1 MNHLN
6 TTQELI
12 DDIRQGKMVILMDD
26 EDRENEGDL
35 MMAASHINADA
46 INFMIQQAR
55 GLICLTL
62 TKERAKKIN
71 IPVMVE
77 KNTARMGTNFTV
89 SIEAATGVTT
99 GISAAD
105 RATTIKAAVAPYA
118 QPEDL
123 VQPGHI
129 FPIIAQSGGVL
140 ARAGHTEAGCD
151 LTQLAGLEPAAVIIE
166 ILNEDGTMARRADL
180 QQFAQKHQI
189 KIGTIADLINYRLK
203 HEKQVKRI
211 ETRVIDTYF
220 GPFDLYVYR
229 DEIKGQLHSAL
240 VNGEIDAKKPCIVR
254 VQSTNLV
261 DTLFAKQSGKRW
273 YLAKALEYI
282 AKHKGVLVL
291 LNEQY
296 EQADL
301 LQQISAYQQ
310 ESVSSLP
317 SLRHIGLG
325 SQILADL
332 GVGKMRLLSTP
343 RKMSALS
350 GFGLEVVEYIQLEK
364 E

>member
-1 MNHLN
+1 MNQLN

-12 DDIRQGKMVILMDD
+12 DDIRLGKMIILMDD

-35 MMAASHINADA
+35 VMAASHVSSDA
-46 INFMIQQAR
+46 INFMTHHAR
-55 GLICLTL
+55 GLICLSL
-62 TKERAKKIN
+62 TQARAKKIN
-71 IPVMVE
+71 LPVMVE

-89 SIEAATGVTT
+89 SIEAAQGVTT

-105 RATTIKAAVAPYA
+105 RATTIKAAVSPYA

-129 FPIIAQSGGVL
+129 FPIIAQQGGVL
-140 ARAGHTEAGCD
+140 ARAGHTEASCD
-151 LTQLAGLEPAAVIIE
+151 LTQLAGLEGAAVIVE
-166 ILNEDGTMARRADL
+166 ILNQDGTMARRPDL
-180 QQFAQKHQI
+180 QQFAKQHGL

-203 HEKQVKRI
+203 HEKQIKRI
-211 ETRVIDTYF
+211 ETRKIDTYF
-220 GPFDLYVYR
+220 GNFDLYVYQ
-229 DEIKGQLHSAL
+229 DEIAGQMHCAL
-240 VNGEIDAKKPCIVR
+240 VKGEISAQKPCNVR
-254 VQSTNLV
+254 VQTANLV
-261 DTLFAKQSGKRW
+261 DALFAKPSGNRW

-282 AKHKGVLVL
+282 AAHQGVVVL
-291 LNEQY
+291 LDEHLKPY
-296 EQADL
+296 DL
-301 LQQISAYQQ
+301 LEQINGYSQ
-310 ESVSSLP
+310 ENTGILP

-332 GVGKMRLLSTP
+332 GVGKMCLLSSP

-350 GFGLEVVEYIQLEK
+350 GFGLEVVEYIQLDK

>member
-1 MNHLN
+1 MNQLN

-35 MMAASHINADA
+35 MMAASHVNTDA
-46 INFMIQQAR
+46 INFMIHHAR

-62 TKERAKKIN
+62 TKERAEKIN

-77 KNTARMGTNFTV
+77 KNTASMGTNFTV
-89 SIEAATGVTT
+89 SIEAAQGVTT

-105 RATTIKAAVAPYA
+105 RAATIKAAVAPYA

-129 FPIIAQSGGVL
+129 FPIIAKQGGVL
-140 ARAGHTEAGCD
+140 SRAGHTEAGCD
-151 LTQLAGLEPAAVIIE
+151 LTQLAGLEPSAVIIE
-166 ILNEDGTMARRADL
+166 ILNEDGTMARRPDL
-180 QQFAQKHQI
+180 QKFAQKHGL

-203 HEKQVKRI
+203 HEKQIKRI
-211 ETRVIDTYF
+211 ETRVLETYF
-220 GPFDLYVYR
+220 GSFDLYVYR
-229 DEIKGQLHSAL
+229 DEIAGQLHCAL
-240 VNGEIDAKKPCIVR
+240 AKGKIDANKPCVVR
-254 VQSTNLV
+254 VQTTNMV
-261 DTLFAKQSGKRW
+261 DTLFAKPTGKRW

-282 AKHKGVLVL
+282 SQHNGVLVL
-291 LNEQY
+291 LNEHYQPM
-296 EQADL
+296 DL
-301 LQQISAYQQ
+301 LQQINAYHQ
-310 ESVSSLP
+310 ENVGTLP

-332 GVGKMRLLSTP
+332 GVTKMRLLSSP